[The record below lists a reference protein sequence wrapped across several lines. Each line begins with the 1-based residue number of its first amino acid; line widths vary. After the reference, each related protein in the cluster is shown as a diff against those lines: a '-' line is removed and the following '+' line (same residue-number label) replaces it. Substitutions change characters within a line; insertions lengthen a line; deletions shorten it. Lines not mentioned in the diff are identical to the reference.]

1 MKKICSFLIML
12 VLALVLIGCGEKITI
27 TINEADKVISIEE
40 GQSQKVTPIVSS
52 PEAILEWSSSDETI
66 AKVSGGTIS
75 ALKPGEVTITVS
87 VKDEKDIKAI
97 ISVTVTEKIIYEVK
111 VENKDIVIV
120 EGAEVTV
127 TPTYTKNTTLKW
139 ESSDTEVLTVT
150 DGKLKALKAG
160 FATVKVSIVDHPE
173 AYERINVTV
182 VNKIGVD
189 KTEVAIDEGSTLT
202 IVATSDEGTKL
213 VWKSSDEK
221 VATVSDGVI
230 TAVDPG
236 EATISVEME
245 GIENSKVEIKV
256 VVNKILASSVT
267 INFVNNKLTVGEFEQ
282 LSATVAPAGADQEVE
297 WSSSDATVAS
307 VDATGK
313 VTALKVGTTI
323 IKAVAKDGSNKY
335 YEYELSVYNVVA
347 DFELAGKE
355 AMKAKE
361 TQTITLT
368 NKTENTMD
376 KFYWSSS
383 DETIA
388 TVDQNGLVT
397 ALDAGTVTIK
407 VVAQDAG
414 KLEKTF
420 SITITKDK
428 IKIGSSE
435 YNSLSEALEAAKEG
449 DVIEL
454 PSGDYAEALEINKNN
469 ITLKGPNAGIKG
481 DATRSAEAEL
491 SAILTVKTGVSGF
504 KVDGLRLTGGAQIL
518 LEADTSNI
526 TLQYCVIEGTSK
538 DGVVRGPA
546 EGNVSNIVINYN
558 YSTAFSSYRFLHITN
573 TIDGLEMIGNDLT
586 CSTAY
591 DMINIGAANG
601 ILKGKVNI
609 SNNRYVNSEQS
620 FIYVGGVGVLDCTL
634 KGNYVENTK
643 CTVFDMRNMRED
655 GAVKILIENNEIKS
669 AGKEWGAIRI
679 RSADYDDNDTIEII
693 VKDNK
698 LIDCNATDDP
708 RFINNP
714 AYTDGSGKFDKIY
727 TIGKNYYE
735 VNGTAYTDLK
745 DACFGGAAISYESA
759 YATAEEVPGF

>member
-1 MKKICSFLIML
+1 MKKICSFLIMF

-66 AKVSGGTIS
+66 AKVSNGTIS

-87 VKDEKDIKAI
+87 VKDKKDIKAT

-282 LSATVAPAGADQEVE
+282 LSATVAPAGADQEV
-297 WSSSDATVAS
+297 
-307 VDATGK
+307 
-313 VTALKVGTTI
+313 
-323 IKAVAKDGSNKY
+323 
-335 YEYELSVYNVVA
+335 
-347 DFELAGKE
+347 
-355 AMKAKE
+355 
-361 TQTITLT
+361 
-368 NKTENTMD
+368 
-376 KFYWSSS
+376 
-383 DETIA
+383 
-388 TVDQNGLVT
+388 
-397 ALDAGTVTIK
+397 
-407 VVAQDAG
+407 
-414 KLEKTF
+414 
-420 SITITKDK
+420 
-428 IKIGSSE
+428 
-435 YNSLSEALEAAKEG
+435 
-449 DVIEL
+449 
-454 PSGDYAEALEINKNN
+454 
-469 ITLKGPNAGIKG
+469 
-481 DATRSAEAEL
+481 
-491 SAILTVKTGVSGF
+491 
-504 KVDGLRLTGGAQIL
+504 
-518 LEADTSNI
+518 
-526 TLQYCVIEGTSK
+526 
-538 DGVVRGPA
+538 
-546 EGNVSNIVINYN
+546 
-558 YSTAFSSYRFLHITN
+558 
-573 TIDGLEMIGNDLT
+573 
-586 CSTAY
+586 
-591 DMINIGAANG
+591 
-601 ILKGKVNI
+601 
-609 SNNRYVNSEQS
+609 
-620 FIYVGGVGVLDCTL
+620 
-634 KGNYVENTK
+634 
-643 CTVFDMRNMRED
+643 
-655 GAVKILIENNEIKS
+655 
-669 AGKEWGAIRI
+669 
-679 RSADYDDNDTIEII
+679 
-693 VKDNK
+693 
-698 LIDCNATDDP
+698 
-708 RFINNP
+708 
-714 AYTDGSGKFDKIY
+714 
-727 TIGKNYYE
+727 
-735 VNGTAYTDLK
+735 
-745 DACFGGAAISYESA
+745 
-759 YATAEEVPGF
+759 